1 MTETKTPKK
10 ESQKVTKKDEEKP
23 KTMNKVS
30 KQETFTAKSGKKY
43 IFSYPG
49 TFFVQ
54 KNVIDASTLPNGTRS
69 DPLYYEALFE
79 HILEGDYDWNY
90 FDKLVPE
97 AIKSDSIQ
105 VEDFDGSEVTYD
117 FKFPGFEAWETL
129 VENSTAITGQ
139 ILLSEYYKGM
149 MKDVIT
155 NDIDFAYWDH
165 HAGYSAVM
173 DAADRFMG
181 QLVYDS
187 EFKEVLDAAK
197 EFLSRMFR

>member
-1 MTETKTPKK
+1 MTETTAKKTT
-10 ESQKVTKKDEEKP
+10 TKKAP
-23 KTMNKVS
+23 KEMNKVS
-30 KQETFTAKSGKKY
+30 KQETFTSKSGHKY

-54 KNVIDASTLPNGTRS
+54 KNVIDVATLPNGTRS
-69 DPLYYEALFE
+69 DPLYDEAIFQ
-79 HILEGDYDWNY
+79 HILEGDYDWAY

-97 AIKSDSIQ
+97 SVKSDSIQ
-105 VEDFDGSEVTYD
+105 VEDFDGKKVTYD
-117 FKFPGFEAWETL
+117 FKFPGFEKFENL

-139 ILLSEYYKGM
+139 IVFSEYYKGL

-155 NDIDFAYWDH
+155 NDVNFAYWDH
-165 HAGYSAVM
+165 HDGYSVVM
-173 DAADRFMG
+173 NQADRFMG

-197 EFLSRMFR
+197 DFLSRMFR